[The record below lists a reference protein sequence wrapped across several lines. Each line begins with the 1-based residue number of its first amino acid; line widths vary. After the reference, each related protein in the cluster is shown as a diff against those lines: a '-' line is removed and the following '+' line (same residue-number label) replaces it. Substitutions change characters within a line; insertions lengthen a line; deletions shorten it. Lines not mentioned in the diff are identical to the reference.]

1 MPAATSA
8 FSTSSITYNEF
19 YVYPGGL
26 VGDIYGYVTDGWYQ
40 ASDFINTKGGT
51 TARREWTLKDYAT
64 YGVVQPHESMK
75 NPYPG
80 MIKLKDQNGDGK
92 IDERDRVKLG
102 NTMPKCQ
109 GGFSLNFTISGKN
122 WGMVDLGAN
131 FTYSIG
137 NKVLNLNKVDFTT
150 VTNTGTKTSYRNLL
164 TEMNYG
170 NRYSMFDENGNDLVV
185 KYLGQGMTIEQMTQQ
200 LDADNAG
207 AKIWSPY
214 AAAYVVTD
222 YAVEDGSFL
231 RLNQLTLGYSLP
243 DKWISKAYITKC
255 RIYVQVSNLFT
266 ITKYSGF
273 DPEVDVYSS
282 KNPMLTGVDYSA
294 YPRTRGINVGFN
306 LAF

>member
-1 MPAATSA
+1 MKITDLGGVAEMLAATSA

-26 VGDIYGYVTDGWYQ
+26 VGDIYGYETDGWYQ
-40 ASDFINTKGGT
+40 ATDFIGTKGGT
-51 TARREWTLKDYAT
+51 TARREWTLKDYET
-64 YGVVQPHESMK
+64 YCVVQPHESMT

-109 GGFSLNFTISGKN
+109 GGFSLNLTISGKN
-122 WGMVDLGAN
+122 WGMVDLCAN

-170 NRYSMFDENGNDLVV
+170 NRY
-185 KYLGQGMTIEQMTQQ
+185 
-200 LDADNAG
+200 
-207 AKIWSPY
+207 
-214 AAAYVVTD
+214 
-222 YAVEDGSFL
+222 
-231 RLNQLTLGYSLP
+231 
-243 DKWISKAYITKC
+243 
-255 RIYVQVSNLFT
+255 
-266 ITKYSGF
+266 
-273 DPEVDVYSS
+273 
-282 KNPMLTGVDYSA
+282 
-294 YPRTRGINVGFN
+294 
-306 LAF
+306 